1 MAVELKLG
9 AVEEHLSR
17 VGVAEEEVY
26 HRVEVADIV
35 EVEVGVVA
43 SFQFLLIEM
52 RLKQI

>member
-1 MAVELKLG
+1 MELKLG

-17 VGVAEEEVY
+17 VGVAEEDVY
-26 HRVEVADIV
+26 HRV

-43 SFQFLLIEM
+43 SFQFLLIET

>member
-1 MAVELKLG
+1 MELKLG

-26 HRVEVADIV
+26 HRVGVADIV
-35 EVEVGVVA
+35 EVEVGA
-43 SFQFLLIEM
+43 PFQFLLIET

>member
-1 MAVELKLG
+1 MELKLG

-17 VGVAEEEVY
+17 VGVAEEEGC
-26 HRVEVADIV
+26 HRVGVADIV

-43 SFQFLLIEM
+43 SFQFLLIET